1 VGTAG
6 HPVLLV
12 HFKLHI
18 APVNDLVS
26 GQNVQ
31 ATVSRILHLSR
42 YGQIS
47 AAFFNGM
54 LALDRWQIY
63 PLLLAAYLAVAG
75 ITRRPVNRFAGL
87 TVLAVVFIVLC
98 GFFCVYVVTPHDLHW
113 HLRTALHRLLL
124 QVWPATLLM
133 VFLLVRKKCSKRT
146 D

>member
-1 VGTAG
+1 
-6 HPVLLV
+6 
-12 HFKLHI
+12 
-18 APVNDLVS
+18 
-26 GQNVQ
+26 
-31 ATVSRILHLSR
+31 
-42 YGQIS
+42 
-47 AAFFNGM
+47 M

-87 TVLAVVFIVLC
+87 TVLAVVFFVLC